1 MKFYKAAVVG
11 AGAMGSGIAQV
22 LSQAGLQV
30 VLKDIEAGYVE
41 KGLAN
46 IKRMYDS
53 RVKKEV
59 LTQAEADS
67 HFAKIKGTT
76 GFDGFDEVDLVIEA
90 ALEQIEVKLKVFQE
104 LDKICPAHAILA
116 TNTSALSVSEIA
128 SATKRPDKV
137 VGMHFFNPAHV
148 MKLVEVIP
156 GVKTSEETVNA
167 AIDLCRTM
175 QKNPV
180 KVEEC
185 PGFLVNRLL
194 FPYLNEAL
202 YVLQEGKHGPEEI
215 DKAAVDF
222 GLPMG
227 PLTLLDMTGVDV
239 CFHVNQFLSA
249 QYGLR
254 FKTSPLLQKLVDNGF
269 LGQKSGAG
277 IYQHTPGKIY
287 GKDEKRELN
296 PSLAKLLSEIKI
308 DSGSS
313 SKGGV
318 FDVYRIILP
327 MFNEAV
333 YALQEKV
340 VAVNDVDMAMAD
352 GTGLKRGL
360 LSLAKEKS
368 LSFCYDRLIEYSN
381 SHGERFHPAWYL
393 GKLANAQIHDF
404 SELAPAPVASVH

>member
-30 VLKDIEAGYVE
+30 VLKDIEASYVE

-59 LTQAEADS
+59 LTQAQADS

-76 GFDGFDEVDLVIEA
+76 GFGGFNEVDLVIEA
-90 ALEQIEVKLKVFQE
+90 ALEQIEVKLEVFQE
-104 LDKICPAHAILA
+104 LDKVCPAHTILA

-128 SATKRPDKV
+128 SATKRADKV

-175 QKNPV
+175 QKNPI

-202 YVLQEGKHGPEEI
+202 YVLQEGRQTPESI
-215 DKAAVDF
+215 DAAAVEF

-254 FKTSPLLQKLVDNGF
+254 FKTSPLLQKLVDNRF

-277 IYQHTPGKIY
+277 IYLHSPGKIY
-287 GKDEKRELN
+287 AKDEKRELN
-296 PSLAKLLSEIKI
+296 PGLAGLLAEINPKI
-308 DSGSS
+308 GSKTGS
-313 SKGGV
+313 ASNENV
-318 FDVYRIILP
+318 FDVHRIILP
-327 MFNEAV
+327 MFNEAI

-340 VAVNDVDMAMAD
+340 VAINDVDMAMAD
-352 GTGLKRGL
+352 GIGLKRGL
-360 LSLAKEKS
+360 LSLAKENG
-368 LSFCYDRLIEYSN
+368 LSYCYDKLSEFTRT
-381 SHGERFHPAWYL
+381 HGERFHPAWYL
-393 GKLANAQIHDF
+393 GKLANAKIHDL
-404 SELAPAPVASVH
+404 SELN

>member
-30 VLKDIEAGYVE
+30 VLKDIETSYVE

-76 GFDGFDEVDLVIEA
+76 GFDGFEEVDLVIEA
-90 ALEQIEVKLKVFQE
+90 ALEEIEIKLKVFRE
-104 LDKICPAHAILA
+104 LDRICPAHAILA
-116 TNTSALSVSEIA
+116 TNTSALSISEIA

-137 VGMHFFNPAHV
+137 VGMHFFNPAHI

-156 GVKTSEETVNA
+156 GVKTSEETVTA
-167 AIDLCRTM
+167 AIDLCRKM
-175 QKNPV
+175 QKNPI

-215 DKAAVDF
+215 DKAAVEF

-239 CFHVNQFLSA
+239 CFHVNQFLSS

-254 FKTSPLLQKLVDNGF
+254 FKTSPLLKKLMDNRF

-287 GKDEKRELN
+287 GKDEKREIN
-296 PSLAKLLSEIKI
+296 PGLAKLLTEIGGN
-308 DSGSS
+308 GSAANE
-313 SKGGV
+313 GA
-318 FDVYRIILP
+318 FDVYRIIMP

-333 YALQEKV
+333 FALQEKV
-340 VAVNDVDMAMAD
+340 VAVNDVDLAMAD
-352 GTGLKRGL
+352 GIGLKRGL
-360 LSLAKEKS
+360 LSIAKENS
-368 LSFCYDRLIEYSN
+368 LSFCYDKLNELAGI
-381 SHGERFHPAWYL
+381 HGERFHPAWYL
-393 GKLANAQIHDF
+393 GKLANANIHDF
-404 SELAPAPVASVH
+404 SELLTGEVAAVR